1 MAFPHP
7 QSRKDHYRKK
17 DKAEQPQM
25 TLIAESESPAATS
38 LAPVLRQVVQEIDR
52 DMAVFDARSMQ
63 HIYINRRQNA
73 HGDCRNRIHVGSYGP
88 DAAIVGLYGLAAYS
102 VSRRTREIGI
112 RMALGADPL
121 SATKMVLKQ
130 GLVLGLAGV
139 AVGLLIGFFACRV
152 ITSGTFFNFGHVS
165 VLPFAAVSLL
175 LILTTIGAS
184 YLPAR
189 RASRIDPLHALR
201 EE

>member
-1 MAFPHP
+1 
-7 QSRKDHYRKK
+7 
-17 DKAEQPQM
+17 M

-38 LAPVLRQVVQEIDR
+38 LAPVLRQIVQEIDR

-63 HIYINRRQNA
+63 DIYINRAVKTPTVIAEIVSTLGVMGQTLA
-73 HGDCRNRIHVGSYGP
+73 F
-88 DAAIVGLYGLAAYS
+88 VGLYGLAAYS
-102 VSRRTREIGI
+102 VSRRTGEIGI

-121 SATKMVLKQ
+121 SVTKMVLKQ
-130 GLVLGLAGV
+130 GPVLGLAGV
-139 AVGLLIGFFACRV
+139 AVGLLIGFFACRA
-152 ITSGTFFNFGHVS
+152 ISSGTFFNFGHVS

>member
-17 DKAEQPQM
+17 DKPEQPQM

-63 HIYINRRQNA
+63 DIYINRA
-73 HGDCRNRIHVGSYGP
+73 VKTPTVIAEIVSTLGVMGLTL
-88 DAAIVGLYGLAAYS
+88 AVVGLYGLAAYS

-112 RMALGADPL
+112 AWRWA
-121 SATKMVLKQ
+121 
-130 GLVLGLAGV
+130 
-139 AVGLLIGFFACRV
+139 R
-152 ITSGTFFNFGHVS
+152 
-165 VLPFAAVSLL
+165 
-175 LILTTIGAS
+175 IL
-184 YLPAR
+184 
-189 RASRIDPLHALR
+189 
-201 EE
+201 

>member
-1 MAFPHP
+1 
-7 QSRKDHYRKK
+7 
-17 DKAEQPQM
+17 M

-52 DMAVFDARSMQ
+52 DMAVFNARSMQ
-63 HIYINRRQNA
+63 DIYINRA
-73 HGDCRNRIHVGSYGP
+73 VKTPTVI
-88 DAAIVGLYGLAAYS
+88 AEIVSTLGVMGLTFAVAGLYGLAAYS

-121 SATKMVLKQ
+121 SVTKMVSKQ

-139 AVGLLIGFFACRV
+139 AGPLIGFFTCRA

-165 VLPFAAVSLL
+165 VRPFAAVSLL
-175 LILTTIGAS
+175 LILTTLGAS

-189 RASRIDPLHALR
+189 RASRIDPLHTLR

>member
-1 MAFPHP
+1 MGL
-7 QSRKDHYRKK
+7 
-17 DKAEQPQM
+17 
-25 TLIAESESPAATS
+25 TL
-38 LAPVLRQVVQEIDR
+38 
-52 DMAVFDARSMQ
+52 AV
-63 HIYINRRQNA
+63 
-73 HGDCRNRIHVGSYGP
+73 
-88 DAAIVGLYGLAAYS
+88 VGLYGLAAYS

-121 SATKMVLKQ
+121 SVTKMVLKQ
-130 GLVLGLAGV
+130 GLVLGLAV
-139 AVGLLIGFFACRV
+139 AVGLLIGFFACRA

>member
-1 MAFPHP
+1 
-7 QSRKDHYRKK
+7 
-17 DKAEQPQM
+17 
-25 TLIAESESPAATS
+25 
-38 LAPVLRQVVQEIDR
+38 
-52 DMAVFDARSMQ
+52 
-63 HIYINRRQNA
+63 
-73 HGDCRNRIHVGSYGP
+73 
-88 DAAIVGLYGLAAYS
+88 
-102 VSRRTREIGI
+102 
-112 RMALGADPL
+112 MALGADPL
-121 SATKMVLKQ
+121 SVTKMVLKQ

-139 AVGLLIGFFACRV
+139 AVGLLIGFFACRA

>member
-1 MAFPHP
+1 
-7 QSRKDHYRKK
+7 
-17 DKAEQPQM
+17 M

-63 HIYINRRQNA
+63 DIYINRA
-73 HGDCRNRIHVGSYGP
+73 VKTLTVIAEIVSTLGVMGLTL
-88 DAAIVGLYGLAAYS
+88 AVVGLYGLAPYS
-102 VSRRTREIGI
+102 VSRHTREIGI

-121 SATKMVLKQ
+121 SVTKMVLKQ

-139 AVGLLIGFFACRV
+139 AVGLLIGFFACRA